1 MCPTDNV
8 INDSQT
14 SGKRLIA
21 AVKIN
26 GCTDVDQII
35 SEIVDELKRR
45 EFKIAGYLQRGKVN
59 SPDSRADYYLES
71 VAKGDK
77 VTISQSLGSGS
88 TGCRLDSAAL
98 AEFSNKLS
106 SEIEDHTDMI
116 VLNRFGK
123 GESEGQ
129 GFRIAIEKAVAM
141 DIPVLTAVRGE
152 YIESWREFCGEFG
165 VEVSPTKEA
174 IFEWCDNV
182 LGSKVNLI

>member
-1 MCPTDNV
+1 MCPTNNV
-8 INDSQT
+8 FSDSQT
-14 SGKRLIA
+14 PGKRLIA
-21 AVKIN
+21 AVNIN

-35 SEIVDELKRR
+35 SEIVDELKHR
-45 EFKIAGYLQRGKVN
+45 EFQIAGYLQRGIIN
-59 SPDSRADYYLES
+59 SPGSRTDFYLES
-71 VAKGDK
+71 VAGGDK
-77 VTISQSLGSGS
+77 ATISQSLGSGS

-98 AEFSNKLS
+98 AEFSKKLS
-106 SEIEDHTDMI
+106 SEIEDHIDMI

-141 DIPVLTAVRGE
+141 DIPVLTAVRDE

-174 IFEWCDNV
+174 ISEWCDNV
-182 LGSKVNLI
+182 LGSKINLI